1 MVARNV
7 LCVGKRGGR
16 GKLLADAGND
26 ETGAT
31 RDSWARGAGLMGAGR
46 GTHGRRA
53 WDSWAQGVGLMG
65 AGRGTHGRREIIY
78 AKKFVA
84 RIPLFMDFG
93 ISGRTF
99 RA

>member
-65 AGRGTHGRREIIY
+65 AGKLSMQKNLLLGYHFLWILVSQEEL
-78 AKKFVA
+78 FVH
-84 RIPLFMDFG
+84 R
-93 ISGRTF
+93 
-99 RA
+99 